1 MNFAVVSKQ
10 NCIWC
15 VKVKNL
21 LKQYPQVTVFEYN
34 LNEVDLVLLD
44 FIKTAGFKTVPIVIS
59 NGTLIGG
66 YEETKTLLTSLF
78 GGVDE
83 DKQE

>member
-1 MNFAVVSKQ
+1 MNFVIVSKQ

-15 VKVKNL
+15 IKVKNL

-34 LNEVDLVLLD
+34 LNEVDIVLLD
-44 FIKTAGFKTVPIVIS
+44 FIKAAGFKTVPIVIS
-59 NGTLIGG
+59 NGQLIGG
-66 YEETKTLLTSLF
+66 YEETKTFLTILF

-83 DKQE
+83 DKKE

>member
-1 MNFAVVSKQ
+1 MNFAIVSKK

-34 LNEVDLVLLD
+34 LNEVDIVLLD
-44 FIKTAGFKTVPIVIS
+44 FIKAAGFKTVPIVVS

-66 YEETKTLLTSLF
+66 YEETKALLTKLF
-78 GGVDE
+78 GDVNE
-83 DKQE
+83 NKQE